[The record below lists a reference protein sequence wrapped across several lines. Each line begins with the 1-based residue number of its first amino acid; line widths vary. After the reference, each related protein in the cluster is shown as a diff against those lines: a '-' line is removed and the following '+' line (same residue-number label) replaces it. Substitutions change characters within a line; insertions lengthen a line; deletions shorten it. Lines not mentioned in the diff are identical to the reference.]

1 MILFTEPFNFFK
13 WMSLNF
19 KENKYLPDRKIIINL
34 IAVFN
39 KKVWESFKKNDRF
52 SCPKNNQIFFY
63 VRNLFSGSGKT

>member
-19 KENKYLPDRKIIINL
+19 KENKYLPDRKIIVNL

-39 KKVWESFKKNDRF
+39 KKVWESFKMK
-52 SCPKNNQIFFY
+52 QIFFN
-63 VRNLFSGSGKT
+63 VWNLFSGSGKT

>member
-19 KENKYLPDRKIIINL
+19 KENKYLSDRKIIVNL

-39 KKVWESFKKNDRF
+39 KTVWESSKM
-52 SCPKNNQIFFY
+52 NQIFFN
-63 VRNLFSGSGKT
+63 VWNLFSGSGKT